1 MTQRKALA
9 LVIGILSI
17 TTGLVHAEDTP
28 AKNWKVESDLS
39 YVQTTGN
46 TEVLT
51 LAFKNLLEYTFS
63 EKLKGA
69 WNLQALNVETDG
81 EQTAERYYTDLRL
94 DYLFS
99 DRFYGYVLGS
109 WLTDEFAGFDAR
121 YALGP
126 GAGYKILVGPKNF
139 LLVEAG
145 LSYAHEDY
153 VAADTADFAEGR
165 AFGQYEYAFTE
176 KNRLSLSSEFLQDL
190 DDTDNYKLN
199 SEAAI
204 TSALNDILSLKVAY
218 EVRHQNRPIPAELEE
233 TDTVFGAAV
242 VVIF

>member
-1 MTQRKALA
+1 MDPRRKLELA
-9 LVIGILSI
+9 IIVLSMVA
-17 TTGLVHAEDTP
+17 GLAQAEDP
-28 AKNWKVESDLS
+28 PDKQWKGEADLS

-46 TEVLT
+46 TEVFT
-51 LAFKNLLEYTFS
+51 LAFANMLEYTFS
-63 EKLKGA
+63 EKLTGI
-69 WNLQALNVETDG
+69 WNLRALNGKTDG
-81 EQTAERYYTDLRL
+81 ERIAERYYTDLRL

-99 DRFYGYVLGS
+99 DHVYGYVLGS

-126 GAGYKILVGPKNF
+126 GAGYKILVGPKHF
-139 LLVEAG
+139 LLAEVG
-145 LSYAHEDY
+145 LNYAHEDY

-165 AFGQYEYAFTE
+165 AFGEYEYAFTE
-176 KNRLSLSSEFLQDL
+176 KNRLSLSSEFLRDF
-190 DDTDNYKLN
+190 DDSDNYKLN

-218 EVRHQNRPIPAELEE
+218 TVRHQNRPIPAELEK
-233 TDTVFGAAV
+233 TDTVFGAAI